1 MSKGQ
6 LFEVQIADGKRLVD
20 RLDEVGIRVTAAG
33 WVKES
38 ENGRWCLYIATSLRR
53 SGGDSR
59 EAYRRVREVIG
70 EFPQPFWLDDVRL
83 VEGSGQ
89 FAKAVR
95 ELHQLPVS
103 PSTILLEE
111 RSFGGAYIEAAWIY
125 PPRSAS
131 LPSRKGDPKRLLDG
145 T

>member
-20 RLDEVGIRVTAAG
+20 RLAEVGIRVTAAG

-38 ENGRWCLYIATSLRR
+38 ENGRWCLYIATSLVRR
-53 SGGDSR
+53 GGDSG
-59 EAYRRVREVIG
+59 EVYLRIRAVIR
-70 EFPQPFWLDDVRL
+70 EFPQPFWAGEVRL

-89 FAKAVR
+89 FARAVQ
-95 ELHQLPVS
+95 ELHQRPVS

-111 RSFGGAYIEAAWIY
+111 EYFGGMYIEAAWIY
-125 PPRSAS
+125 PQRAVSR
-131 LPSRKGDPKRLLDG
+131 PSRKGDPKRLLDG